1 MQCSNLSFIVNI
13 SILYFYI
20 RNVNVNLATRLQDIN
35 QLSVSGGSCLADTGW
50 FILRDDWSGNEA
62 LAGHGEL
69 QSPPVSLGPE

>member
-35 QLSVSGGSCLADTGW
+35 QLSVSLADTGW

-69 QSPPVSLGPE
+69 KSLPVSPPFKT